1 VQNSEAKAS
10 PAYPIASVDN
20 ALRLLLMFRD
30 RRRLRLSD
38 ASEFLGVAHSTAH
51 RLLAMLTHYDFVRQE
66 PGARTYVAGPA
77 LMDIGLAAVRNL
89 GIRQHAQPF
98 LHRLAEEF
106 GETVHLARLERD
118 LVRYLDAV
126 ETTRALRVASRT
138 GNVLQAHCTASG
150 KAMLAELPDERIAD
164 LYPDGAVLPVHTE
177 RSIRDS
183 ATLRRELRE
192 VRERGYAVN
201 VEESEDGVVSF
212 AAAVCAAAGTPI
224 AALSVSAPVGR
235 VAQERGQQIGDH
247 LRDAVRRL
255 GALLGGLPEGSGPD
269 GRTGTPTAGTPRK
282 SRPSRRT
289 GRRG

>member
-1 VQNSEAKAS
+1 VQNSEAKGS

-30 RRRLRLSD
+30 RQRLRLSD

-89 GIRQHAQPF
+89 GIRQHARPF
-98 LHRLAEEF
+98 LQQLAEEF

-150 KAMLAELPDERIAD
+150 KAMLAELPEERIANF
-164 LYPDGAVLPVHTE
+164 YPDGTVLLTHTE

-183 ATLRRELRE
+183 GKLLRELRE

-201 VEESEDGVVSF
+201 IEESEDGVVSF
-212 AAAVCAAAGTPI
+212 AAAVCDVAGTPI

-235 VAQERGQQIGDH
+235 VGEERGQQIGRH
-247 LRDAVRRL
+247 LREAARRL
-255 GALLGGLPEGSGPD
+255 GALLGGVPVGTGP
-269 GRTGTPTAGTPRK
+269 GGGTDTPAAGTPRK
-282 SRPSRRT
+282 RRPS
-289 GRRG
+289 GRAARGG